1 MTRARQAL
9 AAALLLAAGQAWGDV
24 GPCAGSRSSLGLSLS
39 RYPHAGATGGLVG
52 RGVLTWRCRARLGRL
67 RAGLGIRI
75 ARTAGG
81 PTVVDLPG
89 TYLRWR
95 RGRLSTEAGMRREVL
110 GALEAWQPLDVFNAR
125 DWTDGP
131 WRFERLATPALRLAW
146 TPRPELRLAV
156 DWSPRTRVPVWP
168 QGEALR
174 PYPLPLL
181 QGHRFDRRGAVQL
194 RADLSRGPVELA
206 LAYWR
211 GPSRE
216 PRVRPTPDLGAL
228 RPLFPALR
236 QAAAVLSVAAGD
248 VLVKLEAGRRWSGG
262 VGYVLGGAGIAWFQP
277 SVAGGRASGTFLLE
291 WYRDLR
297 PASQPPVLF
306 DRDLYV
312 GYRLDLP
319 GAADARLQLGVVRDL
334 RRGSRVWVAEGARRL
349 GERVTL
355 VLAAEAYRAGVS
367 DRAMVSLDDDDRVL
381 VEVRWHW

>member
-1 MTRARQAL
+1 VRRAGLAL
-9 AAALLLAAGQAWGDV
+9 AAALLLTAGQAWGD
-24 GPCAGSRSSLGLSLS
+24 GGLCAGSRGSLGLSLS
-39 RYPHAGATGGLVG
+39 RYPHAGGTGGSVG
-52 RGVLTWRCRARLGRL
+52 RGELTWRCRARLGRL
-67 RAGLGIRI
+67 RAGLGIRL
-75 ARTAGG
+75 ARSAHG

-95 RGRLSTEAGMRREVL
+95 RGALAMEAGMRREVL

-131 WRFERLATPALRLAW
+131 WRFERLATPSLRIAW
-146 TPRPELRLAV
+146 RPRPVLRLAV

-168 QGEALR
+168 HGAALR
-174 PYPLPLL
+174 PYPLPLI
-181 QGHRFDRRGAVQL
+181 QRRRFDRRGAVQL

-206 LAYWR
+206 LAFWR

-216 PRVRPTPDLGAL
+216 PLVRPAPGLAAL
-228 RPLFPALR
+228 QPLFPALR
-236 QAAAVLSVAAGD
+236 QAAVALSVAAGD
-248 VLVKLEAGRRWSGG
+248 VLVKIEAGRRWSGG
-262 VGYVLGGAGIAWFQP
+262 VGYALGGAGIAWFQP

-297 PASQPPVLF
+297 PGSQPPVLF

-319 GAADARLQLGVVRDL
+319 GTADARLQVGVIRDP
-334 RRGSRVWVAEGARRL
+334 RRGSTVWVAEGARRL

-355 VLAAEAYRAGVS
+355 VLAAEAYRAGMS
-367 DRAMVSLDDDDRVL
+367 DRAMSALDDDDRVL
-381 VEVRWHW
+381 VEMRWHW